1 MRFYNPFRQLH
12 FLQLQHY
19 GMTRTAK
26 EQEAVPLLSED
37 KGQNTPESIQDRK
50 HVPAPQVGSDPGW
63 RPGPFVILFLNKMV
77 GKQRE
82 RTDIHLH
89 ACRKKALVALFNGTT
104 QIQRYITAAVSTFV
118 FTLSCCLCKQ
128 NMGNHGCSPS
138 LSRDKGVGSLL
149 LPRTFT

>member
-1 MRFYNPFRQLH
+1 M
-12 FLQLQHY
+12 
-19 GMTRTAK
+19 
-26 EQEAVPLLSED
+26 
-37 KGQNTPESIQDRK
+37 
-50 HVPAPQVGSDPGW
+50 
-63 RPGPFVILFLNKMV
+63 ILFLTKKNMV
-77 GKQRE
+77 GKERE
-82 RTDIHLH
+82 MTAIHLH

-128 NMGNHGCSPS
+128 NIGNHGCSPS